1 MNKLTKI
8 VALTKTAQ
16 EQALVQAQVQETQS
30 LIKAFQTGKMA
41 TLKKNSRFPETFASI
56 FSIFLSLN
64 CFQNNL
70 IPSRFLEPGMEH
82 WKERRAQFMGKIL
95 LKFDQPTT
103 VPFDNSGNI
112 NT

>member
-16 EQALVQAQVQETQS
+16 EQALVQAQVQETLS

-41 TLKKNSRFPETFASI
+41 TLKKKSRFPETSVLI
-56 FSIFLSLN
+56 FFNFPIIELLPELLLF
-64 CFQNNL
+64 L

-82 WKERRAQFMGKIL
+82 WKERRPQFMGKIL
-95 LKFDQPTT
+95 LKFD
-103 VPFDNSGNI
+103 
-112 NT
+112 